1 MISLLKSEKFT
12 DGRNILNFSVMAIT
26 ELKLLKINGTDQLL
40 AGVTFD
46 DTVTTN

>member
-1 MISLLKSEKFT
+1 MISLLESAKLA

-26 ELKLLKINGTDQLL
+26 KLKLLKINGTNQLL
-40 AGVTFD
+40 SGVTFD